1 VKTLVRGL
9 VFSCLLAAL
18 AMPASAQFRHKDT
31 ENQPRTL
38 QGQISAQ
45 DEAPL
50 NGAVV
55 YLKNTKTLAVRSF
68 ISQADSSKQD
78 GMYHFTGLAQNVDY
92 EVYAEFNGQK
102 SDTKTLSG
110 FDSRA
115 KSTINLKVP
124 FKK

>member
-1 VKTLVRGL
+1 MKTLVRGFVL
-9 VFSCLLAAL
+9 SCLLAAL
-18 AMPASAQFRHKDT
+18 IAPATAQFRHKDN
-31 ENQPRTL
+31 ENQPRSL
-38 QGQISAQ
+38 QGQIIAG
-45 DEAPL
+45 DDAPL

-68 ISQADSSKQD
+68 ISQADASKQD

-110 FDSRA
+110 FDSRT

-124 FKK
+124 TKK